1 MTDYLDPR
9 GADALRQ
16 QNAPNSPNL
25 NDPIQRA
32 LHGGDAPQ
40 AGSHGFDAH
49 ERVQGVTVCVNYSD
63 FLEVTLEENLS
74 HFSEFVVV
82 TDYRDRKTQG
92 VCQKHSVYCVQTD
105 VFFER
110 PGDVFNKGAAINLG
124 IAHLRKP
131 GWFVH
136 LDADIVLPDRFNT
149 ALYKARLDPECIY
162 GADRLEVVGFEQW
175 QKQQSHGAYKRQ
187 HQYRCLLQ
195 NPGNKLGARL
205 IHNRVRLLPHRL
217 FSALALIHGEAI
229 SAQRRLRGAHRR
241 ALRLPVAAPQAAALT
256 DGARLPPAKR
266 SGPDGRQL
274 GRPQD
279 QAVRAS
285 EMKPKAAGFL
295 TAH

>member
-9 GADALRQ
+9 GTAALQQ
-16 QNAPNSPNL
+16 QNARNTPNL

-32 LHGGDAPQ
+32 VHGGDAPQ
-40 AGSHGFDAH
+40 PGSHGFDAH

-149 ALYKARLDPECIY
+149 ALHKARLDPECIY

-195 NPGNKLGARL
+195 NPGNRLGARL
-205 IHNRVRLLPHRL
+205 IHNEYGYCPIGYFQLWHSSTEKRYPHNVGSAEHTDVLFACQWPLRKRLLLPTVLVYHL
-217 FSALALIHGEAI
+217 QSEAG
-229 SAQRRLRGAHRR
+229 RMGVNWEGRKTKPFG
-241 ALRLPVAAPQAAALT
+241 
-256 DGARLPPAKR
+256 PA
-266 SGPDGRQL
+266 
-274 GRPQD
+274 
-279 QAVRAS
+279 
-285 EMKPKAAGFL
+285 
-295 TAH
+295 